1 MTEPRELP
9 HNFEAEQALLG
20 SILMNNAAYQRVA
33 EFLHADHFADP
44 LHGKLFGAV
53 AKLIDR
59 GQTVNALSLKTY
71 AESDLDL
78 KAVGG
83 TAYLAGMVA
92 ASVHALDAAAIG
104 QAIRDLAIRRRLIVV
119 ANEAMATAYAPEPH
133 LTAAN
138 QIEGLERELYGLA
151 GGATSAG
158 GFWQFNQLLTRTVQT
173 AEAAHARVGK
183 LTGVATGLSA
193 LDRLLG
199 GLHKSDLIVLAGRPS
214 MGKTALATNIA
225 FAAAQAHRAEPGED
239 GQLRTVNGAHVGF
252 FSLEMSGE
260 QLVTRILAEQAG
272 VPSERV
278 RRGQLSNP
286 EMDRLL
292 AVSTSLEGL
301 PLHVDEAPALSIAG
315 LRARARR
322 LKRQRGLDLIVVDY
336 LQLCESARKDGRVQE
351 VSEITRGLK
360 TLAKEL
366 DVPVLALSQLSRKV
380 EDRADKRPQLSD
392 LRDSGSIEQDADV
405 VMFVYREEYYLE
417 RGSDAD
423 RARLASVAGLAEVHI
438 AKQRHGPTG
447 IAYLRFDGP
456 TTRFS
461 DDPNE
466 AERQAA

>member
-1 MTEPRELP
+1 MTERELP

-20 SILMNNAAYQRVA
+20 AILANNNAYQRVA
-33 EFLHADHFADP
+33 EFLLPEHFADP
-44 LHGKLFGAV
+44 LHGKLFGFV
-53 AKLIDR
+53 AKLIEAEQ
-59 GQTVNALSLKTY
+59 GVNALSLKVY
-71 AESDLDL
+71 AETDADL

-83 TAYLAGMVA
+83 AAYLARMIA
-92 ASVHALDAAAIG
+92 ASVHALDAGSIG
-104 QAIRDLAIRRRLIVV
+104 QTIRDLAARRRLIAVV
-119 ANEAMATAYAPEPH
+119 HEAMTTAYAAEPG
-133 LTAAN
+133 LTAAD

-151 GGATSAG
+151 GGATSGG
-158 GFWQFNQLLTRTVQT
+158 GFWQFSKLLAKTVDT
-173 AEAAHARVGK
+173 AEAAHARDGK
-183 LTGVATGLSA
+183 LTGVSTGLAA
-193 LDRLLG
+193 LDDLLG
-199 GLHKSDLIVLAGRPS
+199 GLHKSDLIIVAGRPS

-225 FAAAQAHRAEPGED
+225 FNAARTHRTAPGPD
-239 GQLRTVNGAHVGF
+239 GTPQTFDGASVGF

-278 RRGQLSNP
+278 RRGQLSGP
-286 EMDRLL
+286 EMDRLIE
-292 AVSTSLEGL
+292 VSTRLESL
-301 PLHVDEAPALSIAG
+301 PFHVDEAPALSIAA

-380 EDRADKRPQLSD
+380 EERQDKRPQLSD
-392 LRDSGSIEQDADV
+392 LRDSGTIEQDADV

-423 RARLASVAGLAEVHI
+423 RARIADVAGRAEVHI
-438 AKQRHGPTG
+438 AKSRHGPTG
-447 IAYLRFDGP
+447 IAHLRFDGP

-461 DDPNE
+461 DVPADI
-466 AERQAA
+466 RQVAA

>member
-239 GQLRTVNGAHVGF
+239 GQLRTVSGAHVGF

-272 VPSERV
+272 VPSERL
-278 RRGQLSNP
+278 RRGQLNNA
-286 EMDRLL
+286 EMDRVFDV
-292 AVSTSLEGL
+292 AKSLEGL
-301 PLHVDEAPALSIAG
+301 PLHVDEAPALTIAG
-315 LRARARR
+315 LRTRARR
-322 LKRQRGLDLIVVDY
+322 LKRTHGLDLIVVDY
-336 LQLCESARKDGRVQE
+336 LQLCESGRKDGRVQE

-380 EDRADKRPQLSD
+380 EDRTDKRPQLSD

-447 IAYLRFDGP
+447 TAYLRFDGP

-466 AERQAA
+466 AKRHAA

>member
-1 MTEPRELP
+1 MTEVRELP

-20 SILMNNAAYQRVA
+20 AILLGNAAYQRVA
-33 EFLHADHFADP
+33 EFLQPDHFGDP
-44 LHGKLFGAV
+44 LHGKLFAAV

-59 GQTVNALSLKTY
+59 GQAVNALSLKTY
-71 AESDLDL
+71 AESDADL

-83 TAYLAGMVA
+83 AAYLAGMMA
-92 ASVHALDAAAIG
+92 ASVHVLDAAATG
-104 QAIRDLAIRRRLIVV
+104 QAIRDLAIRRRLIAV
-119 ANEAMATAYAPEPH
+119 ANEALATAYAPEPH
-133 LTAAN
+133 QTAAD
-138 QIEGLERELYGLA
+138 QIEGIERELYDLA

-158 GFWQFNQLLTRTVQT
+158 GFWQFNQLLTRTVAT
-173 AEAAHARVGK
+173 AEAAHARDGK
-183 LTGVATGLSA
+183 LTGVATGLAA

-199 GLHKSDLIVLAGRPS
+199 GLHKSDLIVLASRPS

-225 FAAAQAHRAEPGED
+225 FAAAQTHRAEPGED

-278 RRGQLSNP
+278 RRGQLSHA

-292 AVSTSLEGL
+292 AVATGLEGL

>member
-1 MTEPRELP
+1 MTERELP

-20 SILMNNAAYQRVA
+20 AILASNNAYQRVA
-33 EFLHADHFADP
+33 EFLLPEHFADP
-44 LHGKLFGAV
+44 LHGKLYGSI
-53 AKLIDR
+53 AKLLEA
-59 GQTVNALSLKTY
+59 GQSVNALTLRTY
-71 AESDLDL
+71 AETDSDL
-78 KAVGG
+78 KAAGG
-83 TAYLAGMVA
+83 AAYLARMIG
-92 ASVHALDAAAIG
+92 ASVHALDAASIG
-104 QAIRDLAIRRRLIVV
+104 QTIRDLAVRRRLIAV
-119 ANEAMATAYAPEPH
+119 ANETLATAYAADPG
-133 LTAAN
+133 LTAVD

-158 GFWQFNQLLTRTVQT
+158 GFWTFDRLLARTVET
-173 AEAAHARVGK
+173 AASAHARDGK
-183 LTGVATGLSA
+183 LTGVATGLDA
-193 LDRLLG
+193 LDGLLG
-199 GLHKSDLIVLAGRPS
+199 GLHRSDLIVLAGRPS

-225 FAAAQAHRAEPGED
+225 FNAARAHRAEPGPD
-239 GQLRTVNGAHVGF
+239 GTSQTIDGASVGF

-278 RRGQLSNP
+278 RRGQLTGT
-286 EMDRLL
+286 EMDRLIE
-292 AVSTSLEGL
+292 VSARLEGL
-301 PLHVDEAPALSIAG
+301 PFHVDEAPALSIAA

-380 EDRADKRPQLSD
+380 EDRQDKRPQLSD

-423 RARLASVAGLAEVHI
+423 RSRVADVAGMAEIHI

-447 IAYLRFDGP
+447 IAHLRFDGSV
-456 TTRFS
+456 TRFS
-461 DDPNE
+461 DVPAEQRRE
-466 AERQAA
+466 AA